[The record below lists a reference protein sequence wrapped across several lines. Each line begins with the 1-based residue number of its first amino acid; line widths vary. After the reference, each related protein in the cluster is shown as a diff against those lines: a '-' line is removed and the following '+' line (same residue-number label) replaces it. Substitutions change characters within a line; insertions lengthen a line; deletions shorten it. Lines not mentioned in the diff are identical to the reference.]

1 MSKGEATRK
10 MILERSAPLFNQ
22 QGYFGVSLSD
32 IMRVTELE
40 KGGIYNHFASKE
52 QIALAAFDYAWELV
66 QQHTHKALADKK
78 HAVDR
83 LYAFAAAFLDLADG
97 SLLPGGCPIMN
108 AAIDSDDTFPALRER
123 ARKAMDIWQSSLH
136 RIVSRGIERQE
147 LAPTTDAD
155 AFSTLFISTLEGA
168 VMLSKLYSDLSYIH
182 YAIAHIN
189 ACIDAIALPRS

>member
-32 IMRVTELE
+32 IMRATELE

-52 QIALAAFDYAWELV
+52 QIALASFDYTWELV
-66 QQHTHKALADKK
+66 QQHTRRALADKK

-108 AAIDSDDTFPALRER
+108 AAIDADDTFPALRAR
-123 ARKAMDIWQSSLH
+123 ARNSMDVWRASLQH
-136 RIVSRGIERQE
+136 IIKRGIERQE
-147 LAPTTDAD
+147 IRPATDAD
-155 AFSTLFISTLEGA
+155 AFATLFIATLEGA
-168 VMLSKLYSDLSYIH
+168 IMLSKLYDDLSHIRH
-182 YAIAHIN
+182 AIEHIN
-189 ACIDAIALPRS
+189 TCIDAIALPRI

>member
-1 MSKGEATRK
+1 MSKGEATRQ

-22 QGYFGVSLSD
+22 QGYCGVSLSD

-52 QIALAAFDYAWELV
+52 QIALASFDYAWELV
-66 QQHTHKALADKK
+66 QQRTGQALSGKR

-108 AAIDSDDTFPALRER
+108 AAIDADDTFPALRER
-123 ARKAMDIWQSSLH
+123 ARVAIDAWRASLQH
-136 RIVSRGIERQE
+136 IVNRGIERQE
-147 LAPTTDAD
+147 LRQTADAD
-155 AFSTLFISTLEGA
+155 AFATLFISTLEGA
-168 VMLSKLYSDLSYIH
+168 VMLSKLYGDLRYIH
-182 YAIAHIN
+182 DAIEHIKS
-189 ACIDAIALPRS
+189 CIDAIALPPA